1 MLTAKTRPLWA
12 PLVRIVGSTVGPG
25 RHRTKSCCDLQST
38 RGRLG
43 NRTIGRGNTM
53 KTYLRLWP
61 LTVLAITAGCDQDI
75 GPSTMPTRPVTV
87 IALSEQDF
95 ARERTLTGVVG
106 LYREENIGFEIDGRV
121 TTVLNE
127 GLEVRGPVFNEK
139 GDLIRQG
146 DPIAAMESA
155 RYGSQVGALQARLD
169 AARRNLQGMEARVT
183 LAQQTLERQ
192 KAVLAKGVSAQQAA
206 EDAQSAFD
214 QGTAQLAAQRATVQE
229 VTQRLDT
236 EIEDLG
242 DAVLF
247 APFSGRITK
256 VHISEGAVV
265 SAGMPIVTLTLM
277 DPVRIQAVVSADD
290 ERDIQ
295 TGDRAVIWPKDPLH
309 NGERKPVNAI
319 VFEKS
324 AVADP
329 ALRTFRID
337 MIARNL
343 RRHVEELN
351 PELAGLPNI
360 NEYLPVVREYQGED
374 GPMFVP
380 VDGVLNDDS
389 GSYVLR
395 LPGVSFHSGGERSAV
410 GKHIPEKVRVTL
422 GDQYTTVVNWTFRS
436 IVPNGTLAEGDFIIL
451 NPLPSYV
458 DGVAGGRPQ
467 WLLRPRDLIP
477 VQFSL
482 STTTPGFYVPN
493 RAITLVG
500 DSEVVYVVEEGV
512 ATARPISVHE
522 SFEELRRIE
531 GEGITD
537 GARVVVGGV
546 HYVSDGQPV
555 TVTEVL

>member
-1 MLTAKTRPLWA
+1 
-12 PLVRIVGSTVGPG
+12 
-25 RHRTKSCCDLQST
+25 
-38 RGRLG
+38 
-43 NRTIGRGNTM
+43 M
-53 KTYLRLWP
+53 KTSSRLWT
-61 LTVLAITAGCDQDI
+61 LAVLVIAAGCEQEIDRLA
-75 GPSTMPTRPVTV
+75 MPTRPVTV
-87 IALSEQDF
+87 IELSQQDF

-106 LYREENIGFEIDGRV
+106 LYREENIGFEIGGRV

-127 GLEVRGPVFNEK
+127 GLEVRGPAFNEQ
-139 GDLIRQG
+139 GELIRQG
-146 DPIAAMESA
+146 DPIAAMEST
-155 RYGSQVGALQARLD
+155 RYGSQVGALQARMD
-169 AARRNLQGMEARVT
+169 AARRNLQAVAAQVT

-192 KAVLAKGVSAQQAA
+192 KAILAEGAGAQQAVD
-206 EDAQSAFD
+206 DAQSAFD
-214 QGTAQLAAQRATVQE
+214 QASARLASQRATVQE
-229 VTQRLDT
+229 VAQRLDT
-236 EIEDLG
+236 ATEDLG

-265 SAGMPIVTLTLM
+265 QAGMPIVTLTLM
-277 DPVRIQAVVSADD
+277 DPVRIQVEVSADD
-290 ERDIQ
+290 ERDIE

-309 NGERKPVNAI
+309 NGERMPVNAI

-324 AVADP
+324 AVADL

-343 RRHVEELN
+343 RRHVGEMH

-360 NEYLPVVREYQGED
+360 NEYLPVVREFQGED

-380 VDGVLNDDS
+380 VEGVLRDDD
-389 GSYVLR
+389 GDYVLR
-395 LPGVSFHSGGERSAV
+395 LPGVSFNSGGQRSAV
-410 GKHIPEKVRVTL
+410 GKHIPEKVRVSL
-422 GDQYTTVVNWTFRS
+422 GNQYTTVVTWTFRS
-436 IVPNGTLAEGDFIIL
+436 IVPNESLAEGDFIIL

-482 STTTPGFYVPN
+482 SKTTPGFYVPN
-493 RAITLVG
+493 RAITLLG
-500 DSEVVYVVEEGV
+500 DGEIVYVAEDGI
-512 ATARPISVHE
+512 ATARAVSVHE

-531 GEGITD
+531 GEGIAG
-537 GARVVVGGV
+537 GAKVIVGGV

>member
-1 MLTAKTRPLWA
+1 
-12 PLVRIVGSTVGPG
+12 
-25 RHRTKSCCDLQST
+25 
-38 RGRLG
+38 
-43 NRTIGRGNTM
+43 M
-53 KTYLRLWP
+53 KTYKYPFSLA
-61 LTVLAITAGCDQDI
+61 VLAMAAGCQQDI
-75 GPSTMPTRPVTV
+75 DPATMPTRPVTV
-87 IALSEQDF
+87 IELSKQDF
-95 ARERTLTGVVG
+95 ARERALTGVVD
-106 LYREENIGFEIDGRV
+106 LYREEDIGFEIDGRV

-127 GLEVRGPVFNEK
+127 GLEVRGPAFNEH
-139 GDLIRQG
+139 GDLLRQG
-146 DPIAAMESA
+146 DPIAAMEAA

-169 AARRNLQGMEARVT
+169 AARRNLQAVDAQVT
-183 LAQQTLERQ
+183 LAQLTLERQ
-192 KAVLAKGVSAQQAA
+192 KAILAEGAGAQQTVD
-206 EDAQSAFD
+206 DAQSAFD
-214 QGTAQLAAQRATVQE
+214 QTTARLAAQRATVQE
-229 VTQRLDT
+229 VTRRLDT
-236 EIEDLG
+236 ATEDLG

-277 DPVRIQAVVSADD
+277 DPVRIQVEVSADD
-290 ERDIQ
+290 ERDIK
-295 TGDRAVIWPKDPLH
+295 TGDRAIIWPKDPLYD
-309 NGERKPVNAI
+309 GKRMPINAI

-343 RRHVEELN
+343 RRHVHELN
-351 PELAGLPNI
+351 PDLKGLPNI
-360 NEYLPVVREYQGED
+360 NEWLPVVREYQGED

-380 VDGVLNDDS
+380 VEGVLSDDD

-395 LPGVSFHSGGERSAV
+395 LPGVSFNSGGERSVV

-422 GDQYTTVVNWTFRS
+422 GNEYTTVVTWTFRS
-436 IVPNGTLAEGDFIIL
+436 IVPSDTLAEGDFIIL

-493 RAITLVG
+493 RAITLIG
-500 DSEVVYVVEEGV
+500 DSEVVYVVENGV
-512 ATARPISVHE
+512 ATARPVSVHG

-537 GARVVVGGV
+537 SARVVVGGV
-546 HYVSDGQPV
+546 HYVSHGQPV
-555 TVTEVL
+555 TVTETL

>member
-1 MLTAKTRPLWA
+1 
-12 PLVRIVGSTVGPG
+12 
-25 RHRTKSCCDLQST
+25 
-38 RGRLG
+38 
-43 NRTIGRGNTM
+43 M
-53 KTYLRLWP
+53 KALIRLWS
-61 LTVLAITAGCDQDI
+61 LAVFTMAAGCAQEADQ
-75 GPSTMPTRPVTV
+75 SMMPTRPVTV
-87 IALSEQDF
+87 IELSQKDF
-95 ARERTLTGVVG
+95 ARERTLTGVVD
-106 LYREENIGFEIDGRV
+106 LYREEDIGFEIGGRV

-127 GLEVRGPVFNEK
+127 GLEVRGPAFNER

-169 AARRNLQGMEARVT
+169 AARRNLQAVDAQVT
-183 LAQQTLERQ
+183 LTQQTLLRQ
-192 KAVLAKGVSAQQAA
+192 KAILVEGAGAQQAVD
-206 EDAQSAFD
+206 DARSAFD
-214 QGTAQLAAQRATVQE
+214 QATAQLAAQRATVQE
-229 VTQRLDT
+229 VTQYLDT
-236 EIEDLG
+236 ATEDLG

-265 SAGMPIVTLTLM
+265 QAGMPIVTLTLM
-277 DPVRIQAVVSADD
+277 HPVRIQVEVSADD
-290 ERDIQ
+290 ERDIE
-295 TGDRAVIWPKDPLH
+295 TGDRAIIWPKDPLYD
-309 NGERKPVNAI
+309 GERSPVNAI

-324 AVADP
+324 SVADP

-343 RRHVEELN
+343 RRHVHELN
-351 PELAGLPNI
+351 PDLAGLPNI
-360 NEYLPVVREYQGED
+360 NEYLPVVREYQGEE

-380 VDGVLNDDS
+380 VGSVLSDDD

-395 LPGVSFHSGGERSAV
+395 LPGVGFNSGGQRSAV
-410 GKHIPEKVRVTL
+410 GKHMPEKIRITL
-422 GDQYTTVVNWTFRS
+422 GDQYTTVVTWTFRS
-436 IVPNGTLAEGDFIIL
+436 IVPNETLAEGDFLIL

-482 STTTPGFYVPN
+482 STTTAGFYVPN
-493 RAITLVG
+493 RAITLLG
-500 DSEVVYVVEEGV
+500 NSEVVYVVENGV
-512 ATARPISVHE
+512 ATARPVSVHE
-522 SFEELRRIE
+522 SFKELRRIE
-531 GEGITD
+531 GEGISS
-537 GARVVVGGV
+537 GANVVVGGV

>member
-1 MLTAKTRPLWA
+1 
-12 PLVRIVGSTVGPG
+12 
-25 RHRTKSCCDLQST
+25 
-38 RGRLG
+38 
-43 NRTIGRGNTM
+43 M
-53 KTYLRLWP
+53 KTLMYPWSLA
-61 LTVLAITAGCDQDI
+61 VLAIAAGCGQEID
-75 GPSTMPTRPVTV
+75 PSIMPTRPVTV
-87 IALSEQDF
+87 IELSEQDF
-95 ARERTLTGVVG
+95 ARERTLTGVVD
-106 LYREENIGFEIDGRV
+106 LYREEDIGFEIGGRV

-127 GLEVRGPVFNEK
+127 GLEVRGPAFNEQ

-146 DPIAAMESA
+146 EPIAAMESA

-169 AARRNLQGMEARVT
+169 AARRNLQAIDAQVT
-183 LAQQTLERQ
+183 LAQQTLQRQ
-192 KAVLAKGVSAQQAA
+192 KAILAEGAGAQQAVD
-206 EDAQSAFD
+206 DAQSAFD
-214 QGTAQLAAQRATVQE
+214 QATAQLAAQRATVQE
-229 VTQRLDT
+229 VVQRLDT
-236 EIEDLG
+236 ATEDLG

-265 SAGMPIVTLTLM
+265 QAGMPIVTLTLM
-277 DPVRIQAVVSADD
+277 DPVRIQVEVSADD
-290 ERDIQ
+290 ERDIE

-309 NGERKPVNAI
+309 GGERMPVNAI
-319 VFEKS
+319 VFEKA

-343 RRHVEELN
+343 RRHVHELI
-351 PELAGLPNI
+351 PDLAGLPNI

-380 VDGVLNDDS
+380 VNGVLSDDD
-389 GSYVLR
+389 GTYVLR
-395 LPGVSFHSGGERSAV
+395 LPGVSFHSSGNRSVV

-436 IVPNGTLAEGDFIIL
+436 IVANGTLTEGDFIIL
-451 NPLPSYV
+451 NPLPSYI

-482 STTTPGFYVPN
+482 SRTEPGFYVPN

-500 DSEVVYVVEEGV
+500 NSEVILVVEDGI
-512 ATARPISVHE
+512 AKARPVSVHE
-522 SFEELRRIE
+522 SFENLRRIE
-531 GEGITD
+531 GEGIISGTN
-537 GARVVVGGV
+537 VVVRGV